1 MIKYISLCL
10 ISFSLLIINNKRLG
24 DTLIKYDKQSSFNSC
39 IKLREKLKNLNL
51 KCEEIIQ
58 EKNEEK
64 EKNEKLH
71 NIFFK
76 ELIKPKFSNVFVI
89 RETDNYIKKINKK
102 DKDKLMKLVKS
113 LKNHDSDF

>member
-58 EKNEEK
+58 EKNE
-64 EKNEKLH
+64 KLH

-102 DKDKLMKLVKS
+102 DKDKLMNLVKS